1 MRHLTPL
8 EPRPRY
14 LIAMNLPFRFTVV
27 PRLPAELEPLREIAY
42 NLWWSWNDEAW
53 SLFRD
58 LDPELWERLGHAPV
72 RLLRKVE
79 QGRLTL
85 AASDASF
92 VSRVKSVRDM
102 FERYMTRQGRWFEQT
117 HGHINDA
124 LIAYFSAEFGFHESM
139 QTYSGGLGILAGDH
153 CKAAS
158 DLGIPFLGIGLMYRQ
173 GYFLQRINQDGWQE
187 SEYVDANFYDLP
199 VTEKCDASGN
209 PVRVKV
215 KMPNREVLIRA
226 WEVKV
231 GLVNVYL
238 LDTDLP
244 ENSADDRKI
253 TYQLYGGDHEMRIK
267 QEIVLGIG
275 GCRLLTAL
283 KLQPTVFHMNEG
295 HAAFLALE
303 RIRDLIADDKIDFY
317 GALQVVAASNL
328 FTTHTPVPAGN
339 DAFAPELMHIYF
351 GEFVKDFKVPFDEF
365 LRFGRP
371 WESHPTDAFSM
382 TILALRMSRFANGVS
397 AIHGR
402 VSQKIWQPIW
412 PGVPTEEISI
422 GHITNGIQTPT
433 WIAPEIK
440 NLLETKMGA
449 DCWEERI
456 SESSCWAPVE
466 RIPDEELWEI
476 RSMLKNRLV
485 EYARKNVRRHR
496 LRINDSARAIHQ
508 ANDVLDPAILTIGF
522 ARRFATYKRAGL
534 LFRDP
539 ERLARLVNDP
549 SRPVQFVFAGKSHP
563 ADDGGKRLIQLVYR
577 ASRDP
582 RYKNRIVFL
591 EDYDMDVARHMYHGV
606 DVWMNNPT
614 RPLEA
619 SGTSGQKVAPNG
631 AINLSVLDGWW
642 DEAWQRRV
650 NGWAIGALV
659 QTHDPE
665 VQNDFDADSLYNLI
679 EHEIAPLF
687 YDRDNGVPHRWV
699 QMMKAS
705 MMSVSPVFS
714 SCRQVKEYAEKYYVT
729 AHRMGLK
736 MTEDGYRGAKEIAQW
751 KARIRSAW
759 RHVRV
764 RRVTA
769 SATPAQGLT
778 TGDQM
783 RVEAEV
789 DLGPLSKD
797 DVSVEAFVRLD
808 EVGREISRFFQLES
822 TEDGRYVGY
831 ITPAD
836 TGEFRMNV
844 RVLPFHPLLLQQH
857 ELRLI
862 TWA

>member
-1 MRHLTPL
+1 
-8 EPRPRY
+8 
-14 LIAMNLPFRFTVV
+14 MNLPFRFTVV

-42 NLWWSWNDEAW
+42 NLWWSWNNEAW

-72 RLLRKVE
+72 RLLRKVA
-79 QGRLTL
+79 QDRLTI
-85 AASDASF
+85 AANDPAF
-92 VSRVKSVRDM
+92 VARVQAVRET
-102 FERYMTRQGRWFEQT
+102 FNRYMTRPGRWFEQT
-117 HGHINDA
+117 HGHVSGA
-124 LIAYFSAEFGFHESM
+124 LVAYFSAEFGFHESM
-139 QTYSGGLGILAGDH
+139 QIYSGGLGILAGDH

-158 DLGIPFLGIGLMYRQ
+158 DLGVPFIGVGLMYRQ

-199 VTEKCDASGN
+199 VTEKCDAAGS

-215 KMPNREVLIRA
+215 QMPHREVLIRA

-244 ENSADDRKI
+244 ENSAEDRKI
-253 TYQLYGGDHEMRIK
+253 THQLYGGDQEMRVK

-275 GCRLLTAL
+275 GNRLISAL
-283 KLQPTVFHMNEG
+283 DLHPTVFHMNEG

-303 RIRDLIADDKIDFY
+303 RIRSLIVDSGVDFY
-317 GALQVVAASNL
+317 AALQVVAASTL

-339 DAFAPELMHIYF
+339 DAFSPELMHVYF
-351 GEFVKDFKVPFDEF
+351 GEFLRDLKIPFDEF

-371 WESHPTDAFSM
+371 WENRPTDAFSM

-402 VSQKIWQPIW
+402 VSQRLWQPVW

-422 GHITNGIQTPT
+422 GHITNGIHTST

-440 NLLETKMGA
+440 ALLATEMGT
-449 DCWEERI
+449 DCWEEQM
-456 SESSCWAPVE
+456 SNPATWAAVE
-466 RIPDEELWEI
+466 RVPDEKLWNI
-476 RSMLKNRLV
+476 HSVLKGRLV

-508 ANDVLDPAILTIGF
+508 TNDILDPDILTIGF

-534 LFRDP
+534 LLRDP
-539 ERLARLVNDP
+539 DRLARLVTDP
-549 SRPVQFVFAGKSHP
+549 NRPVQFVFAGKSHP
-563 ADDGGKRLIQLVYR
+563 ADEGGKRIIQLVYR

-582 RYKNRIVFL
+582 KYKNRIVFL

-642 DEAWQRRV
+642 DEAWRRRV

-687 YDRDNGVPHRWV
+687 YDRENGLPSRWI

-705 MMSVSPVFS
+705 IMTVSPVFS
-714 SCRQVKEYAEKYYVT
+714 SCRQVQDYTEKYYVT
-729 AHRMGLK
+729 AHRIGLR
-736 MTEDGYRGAKEIAQW
+736 MAENGHRGAREIAEW

-759 RHVRV
+759 RDVKV
-764 RRVTA
+764 CKVTT
-769 SATPAQGLT
+769 SATPDQGLT
-778 TGDQM
+778 AGDQM
-783 RVEAEV
+783 QVEAVV
-789 DLGPLSKD
+789 DLGSLNQS
-797 DVSVEAFVRLD
+797 DVSVEAFVKLD
-808 EVGREISRFFQLES
+808 EEGRDVSRFFQLEP
-822 TEDGRYVGY
+822 TGDGRYVGM
-831 ITPAD
+831 IQPAD

>member
-1 MRHLTPL
+1 
-8 EPRPRY
+8 
-14 LIAMNLPFRFTVV
+14 MNLPFRFTVV
-27 PRLPAELEPLREIAY
+27 PRLPADLEPLREIAY
-42 NLWWSWNDEAW
+42 NLWWSWNDEA
-53 SLFRD
+53 SGLFRD
-58 LDPELWERLGHAPV
+58 LDPELWERLSHAPA
-72 RLLRKVE
+72 RLLRKIA
-79 QGRLTL
+79 QDRLTM
-85 AASDASF
+85 AAADPEF
-92 VSRVKSVRDM
+92 VSRVNSVHEIFR
-102 FERYMTRQGRWFEQT
+102 RYMSRPGRWFETT
-117 HGHINDA
+117 HGHVTGA
-124 LIAYFSAEFGFHESM
+124 LVAYFSAEFGFHESM

-158 DLGIPFLGIGLMYRQ
+158 DLGMPFIGIGLMYRQ

-199 VTEKCDASGN
+199 VTEKCDASGE

-215 KMPNREVLIRA
+215 KMPNREVTIRA
-226 WEVKV
+226 WEVRV

-244 ENSADDRKI
+244 ENSPDDRKI
-253 TYQLYGGDHEMRIK
+253 THQLYGGDNEMRIK

-275 GCRLLTAL
+275 GCRLVTAL
-283 KLQPTVFHMNEG
+283 GLRPTVYHMNEG

-303 RIRDLIADDKIDFY
+303 RIRGLIAGGHTDFY
-317 GALQVVAASNL
+317 AALQAVAASNL

-339 DAFAPELMHIYF
+339 DAFSPELMHVYF
-351 GEFVKDFKVPFDEF
+351 AEFVRDLKIPFDEF
-365 LRFGRP
+365 LKFGRP
-371 WESHPTDAFSM
+371 WESHPTDAFGM

-402 VSQKIWQPIW
+402 VSQRLWQSVW

-422 GHITNGIQTPT
+422 GHITNGIHTPT

-440 NLLETKMGA
+440 KLLEEGMGPE
-449 DCWEERI
+449 CWEERV
-456 SESSCWAPVE
+456 SDTQCWSSVANL
-466 RIPDEELWEI
+466 PDQALWDTHC
-476 RSMLKNRLV
+476 MLKTRLV
-485 EYARKNVRRHR
+485 DYARKNVRRHR

-508 ANDVLDPAILTIGF
+508 TNDILDPSILTIGF

-539 ERLARLVNDP
+539 DRLARLVCDAN
-549 SRPVQFVFAGKSHP
+549 RPVQFIFAGKSHP
-563 ADDGGKRLIQLVYR
+563 ADEGGKRLIQLVYR

-591 EDYDMDVARHMYHGV
+591 EDYAMDVARHMYHGV

-642 DEAWQRRV
+642 DEAWQRRI

-687 YDRDNGVPHRWV
+687 YDRENGVPHRWV

-705 MMSVSPVFS
+705 MMTVSPVFS
-714 SCRQVKEYAEKYYVT
+714 SCRQVQEYTEKYYVT
-729 AHRMGLK
+729 AHRIGLK
-736 MTEDGYRGAKEIAQW
+736 MAEEGYRGAKEIAQW
-751 KARIRSAW
+751 KARLRSAW
-759 RHVRV
+759 RHVKIRK
-764 RRVTA
+764 VTT
-769 SATPAQGLT
+769 STTPAQGLT

-789 DLGPLSKD
+789 DLGPLDHS
-797 DVSVEAFVRLD
+797 DVSVEAFIKLD
-808 EVGREISRFFQLES
+808 EVGRDVTRYFQLEQS
-822 TEDGRYVGY
+822 ENGRYVGH
-831 ITPAD
+831 IEPAD

>member
-1 MRHLTPL
+1 
-8 EPRPRY
+8 
-14 LIAMNLPFRFTVV
+14 MNLPFRFTVV

-102 FERYMTRQGRWFEQT
+102 FERYMTRQGRWFEQP

-339 DAFAPELMHIYF
+339 DAFP
-351 GEFVKDFKVPFDEF
+351 
-365 LRFGRP
+365 
-371 WESHPTDAFSM
+371 
-382 TILALRMSRFANGVS
+382 
-397 AIHGR
+397 
-402 VSQKIWQPIW
+402 
-412 PGVPTEEISI
+412 
-422 GHITNGIQTPT
+422 
-433 WIAPEIK
+433 
-440 NLLETKMGA
+440 
-449 DCWEERI
+449 
-456 SESSCWAPVE
+456 
-466 RIPDEELWEI
+466 
-476 RSMLKNRLV
+476 
-485 EYARKNVRRHR
+485 
-496 LRINDSARAIHQ
+496 RAH
-508 ANDVLDPAILTIGF
+508 TH
-522 ARRFATYKRAGL
+522 
-534 LFRDP
+534 LFR
-539 ERLARLVNDP
+539 
-549 SRPVQFVFAGKSHP
+549 
-563 ADDGGKRLIQLVYR
+563 
-577 ASRDP
+577 
-582 RYKNRIVFL
+582 
-591 EDYDMDVARHMYHGV
+591 
-606 DVWMNNPT
+606 
-614 RPLEA
+614 
-619 SGTSGQKVAPNG
+619 
-631 AINLSVLDGWW
+631 
-642 DEAWQRRV
+642 
-650 NGWAIGALV
+650 
-659 QTHDPE
+659 
-665 VQNDFDADSLYNLI
+665 
-679 EHEIAPLF
+679 
-687 YDRDNGVPHRWV
+687 
-699 QMMKAS
+699 
-705 MMSVSPVFS
+705 
-714 SCRQVKEYAEKYYVT
+714 
-729 AHRMGLK
+729 
-736 MTEDGYRGAKEIAQW
+736 
-751 KARIRSAW
+751 
-759 RHVRV
+759 RV
-764 RRVTA
+764 RE
-769 SATPAQGLT
+769 GL
-778 TGDQM
+778 
-783 RVEAEV
+783 
-789 DLGPLSKD
+789 
-797 DVSVEAFVRLD
+797 
-808 EVGREISRFFQLES
+808 
-822 TEDGRYVGY
+822 
-831 ITPAD
+831 
-836 TGEFRMNV
+836 
-844 RVLPFHPLLLQQH
+844 
-857 ELRLI
+857 
-862 TWA
+862 